1 MVVAS
6 LDDLGRDGVS
16 VAIARIGTV
25 NRVAPH
31 GPRSA
36 SLESA
41 RRRESMVGGEVRGWL
56 SGEAAG
62 RRERLGSSLH
72 YRSLLFDSHTESRMD
87 TRFIIRYY

>member
-1 MVVAS
+1 VVVAS

-41 RRRESMVGGEVRGWL
+41 RRRESMEAR
-56 SGEAAG
+56 SGDCPGRQQAEGAAPAA
-62 RRERLGSSLH
+62 LYTLQKSSL
-72 YRSLLFDSHTESRMD
+72 
-87 TRFIIRYY
+87 